1 MKRIGLTLTLL
12 LAAAGFAHA
21 ASTSS
26 IQTAERQSI
35 SIGDT
40 VDEMQARIKASP
52 LSVKSYSL
60 QREDQKQAFAIDYT
74 YEIENMQYV
83 ITVVNNQIS
92 SIQAEN
98 LNK

>member
-1 MKRIGLTLTLL
+1 MKKIGLTLV

-26 IQTAERQSI
+26 IQTAERQPI

-40 VDEMQARIKASP
+40 LDQMQARIQASP

-60 QREDQKQAFAIDYT
+60 QQEDQKQAFAIDYT

-83 ITVVNNQIS
+83 ITVVNNQVS
-92 SIQAEN
+92 RIQAEN